1 MLRTLRAKKKETRR
15 FDDRTSVQ
23 PLRGELFSIEH
34 LKSHAASLAKTLT
47 VTSDKVS
54 DGSFHQR
61 YRQTAN
67 ILRDAHTTVSK
78 AIRQG
83 EPLTPDAEWLLDN
96 FHIVEEHLHEI
107 EDDLPP
113 SYFRELPKLADGDP
127 RTYQLALELIVHTD
141 SVVQHDDLT
150 AFINEFQNVAPLS
163 IGELWALPIMLRL
176 ALVENLRRL
185 AGQMVKNLSNRVM
198 IKQAI
203 DEWEVGTR
211 LPELFRQD
219 PPPDLIANTFTVLRE
234 IFVDDAAKSTAFEQL
249 LLERYPEASDFIQA
263 EHRRQAAN
271 QVSIGNV
278 ITSMRLISALDWT
291 SFFEATSLVERT
303 LRCDPAGIYPLMEPE
318 SRDRYRHAVEELAKR
333 SGHTDVSIA
342 QKANSLAHAADGS
355 PPLPIE
361 AHVGYWLIDRGRS
374 QLEREVGYRPSPMKA
389 LQRLMRSNPAVTYFG
404 SVAAIIGIGLLAAA
418 VFAHWTKLPLSS
430 TVALLILAFIP
441 IADLAV
447 SFVNFLITHLL
458 PPHILP
464 KLELKDGVPNRYR
477 TFVVVPAMLS
487 SKKEVDALLER
498 IEMHYVS
505 NTESELRFA
514 LLTDFVD
521 SPTEHQENDAELV
534 QRAVDGIKRLNAHY
548 QSQGHSPFYLLHR
561 SRKWNES
568 ENAWMGWER
577 KRGKLTEFNQ
587 LLHGEKNTSYTTIEG
602 DTSVFELN
610 AGELGFPFV
619 ITLDSDTQLPLGT
632 ARRMIGTIAHPLNRP
647 QCDESCVSHGYSILQ
662 PRVGVKLGDGNKS
675 KFTQLFANSKGI
687 DPYATAASDVYQ
699 DLFGEG
705 SFTGKGI
712 YDVRSFERLLDQAF
726 RENQILSHDLIEG
739 CHVRVGLVSDIE
751 VIDGYP
757 ARYDSYSRR
766 NHRWAR
772 GDWQILPWLFSKV
785 PCRNGWRPN
794 RLSMLSRWK
803 ILDNLRRSVT
813 AQITLVFLIASWFL
827 APRHAWAWSA
837 IAFLSMSFPIIGGI
851 LGGLISFPRREYWSA
866 HVRSVSKDIWT
877 TIQQTLVLIAT
888 LPHRAWS
895 MTDAIGRT
903 VYRMTVS
910 GRRMLEWETAAATE
924 SRLGKSKWSIV
935 QQMAFVPVLVL
946 LVAVLLPKPALLA
959 ASPWLAL
966 WLLSPILAHL
976 ISQPFPKKAVEITE
990 DDRTWLRRLARN
1002 TWSYF
1007 ETCVNERT
1015 NWLPP
1020 DNLQEHPEEKLA
1032 ERISPTNEGLYL
1044 VSALVARD
1052 FGFVSLHR
1060 FLDLCEKNL
1069 KVWTTLPQLQ
1079 GHYYNWYETST
1090 LQALMP
1096 RYISTVDS
1104 GNLAAS
1110 LLVIRQGTDDLCRTP
1125 LFGDCVWIGAR
1136 DTLQVAIQSSA
1147 ALQPRGAQIVSP
1159 SLDNLTATLKKLE
1172 AAVENLPQNWQER
1185 FDRIKMFREQRS
1197 VLNDQ
1202 LVELRMS
1209 RRHPSADL
1217 EVKTESVLLWIDGL
1231 LADFDRLVPWADVY
1245 HQLAQKT
1252 NAESSSG
1259 DGTLQHF
1266 REVFEQT
1273 LTLDQM
1279 ITLPEILSD
1288 QFASLPQYSSYSA
1301 TFAAC
1306 ALAATKIR
1314 DRLKALGQQAEQ
1326 MALKMEFGFLY
1337 NPQRRLFSIGFNLE
1351 DRKLDRSHY
1360 DMLCSE
1366 ARLSSHLAIAKG
1378 DVSYKHWFQL
1388 GRQMTFTAGRQG
1400 LLSWGGTMFEF
1411 LMPILFQRSYTDSLL
1426 AAACEAAVARQQEYG
1441 RQRGIPWGVSESA
1454 FASMAINQDYQYQSF
1469 GVPGLGL
1476 KRGLSDDLVVA
1487 PYATMLALTIDPS
1500 RSIANLRRL
1509 ASEEGMGRFGFY
1521 DAVDY
1526 TPNRVPAAHQSLA
1539 VRCYMAHHQAM
1550 GLTAIANLLFDQS
1563 IEKRFHAHP
1572 LIRATELLLQEA
1584 TPTEAPAIQ
1593 PHEEETTEVQT
1604 MKSGDVIVSRRM
1616 TGYETPAPRTH
1627 LLSNGTYSV
1636 MVTNTGGGYSQSG
1649 ELGVTRWRSDLVHET
1664 GGHFIYIRDRHSG
1677 QVWSATYEPTGQKP
1691 DSYEVIYAIDKAEY
1705 RRRDGDLEIHME
1717 VAVSPDN
1724 QVEVRQVKITNH
1736 GWQQRDLEITSY
1748 AEVTLIPPAADQAHP
1763 AFQKLFVETE
1773 YIPEETA
1780 LIAKRRPR
1788 DSHNKPVWGVH
1799 VLACSEAIHEQ
1810 VQYESSREKFIG
1822 RGRSTRHPAAMDSG
1836 VTLSGTTGLVLD
1848 PIFSLRCTVSLARHS
1863 STWLAFS
1870 TGTAQSPEE
1879 AMQLADQFHEPRS
1892 VQRAFEMAWVFN
1904 QVQLHHLHITAAQA
1918 QRFQQVAALLLY
1930 PQRHARGPEK
1940 SILANRQGQNGLW
1953 RMGISGDRRMM
1964 LVKVTETE
1972 HVEFV
1977 RELLLAHE
1985 YWRHHGLVVDLIIL
1999 NTHPGSYLD
2008 DLQEQLQRMVQE
2020 TPRIVNDTKNSI
2032 FLLRAAQMPREDQL
2046 LLEAVSHVVL
2056 DAKRGWTI
2064 NSSPIAKAPDQQI
2077 LTKALRPASD
2087 GVGRDGFSPN
2097 WQYNPTS
2104 DAPPSTQKHEE
2115 QLEYWNGV
2123 GGFFEGGREYHI
2135 QLQPATR
2142 TPMPWSNVIANAR
2155 FGTLVTESGAGFT
2168 WAENSRQNKL
2178 TTWSNDPISDPP
2190 PEILY
2195 LRDDQSF
2202 DTWRPFSYPKQS
2214 EKAAWVHHGQGY
2226 TRCLRSTNG
2235 IDHEIVVSIAP
2246 EDPVK
2251 LVSVKLKNTTDLNRE
2266 ITAAYYAECVLGVL
2280 REQTNMHLISEWN
2293 AELQALF
2300 VRNPY
2305 HPCYAE
2311 QVAFLKII
2319 GPNCSATGDRV
2330 DFLGRNRTLHDPLA
2344 MHREKLSGKVGAGYD
2359 PCAAVATQFEI
2370 PAHGNFEFVVLFG
2383 CGSNLAEAT
2392 SLVQKYHSVA
2402 VVDEAIQQTMAKW
2415 DDILGKI
2422 QIKTPNRAMDLLV
2435 NRWLLYQVT
2444 SCRFWG
2450 RSAFYQ
2456 SGGAYGFRDQ
2466 LQDVMAL
2473 VHSRPEVVRE
2483 QILRA
2488 AARQYEA
2495 GDVQHWWHPPKGEG
2509 TRTRFSD
2516 DLLWLPFVVSYYVR
2530 ITGDENILDENIPFL
2545 HSQPLTADEVERYEL
2560 PQVSETSASLYEH
2573 CLRTFERGFRTGE
2586 HGLPLM
2592 GCGDWND
2599 GMSHVGVYGHGES
2612 VWVGW
2617 FLLVLLDQFL
2627 PLAEQRGDRSTV
2639 TNYQQKARDLRDSI
2653 ERNAWD
2659 GQWYRRAYF
2668 DDGTPLGSH
2677 TNDECQIDSIAQSW
2691 AVLANAETARTDQ
2704 AMESVF
2710 QRLVSDKDRLVVLF
2724 TPPFDKTSLDPG
2736 YIKGYLPG
2744 VRENGG
2750 QYTHSVLWLI
2760 QALTVKNDAERAMRL
2775 FDYINPVLHARNP
2788 AEVNC
2793 YGAEPYVIAADVY
2806 SMPPLAGRAG
2816 WSWYTGSASWT
2827 YRAVLESILGIDL
2840 TKDHLVFRPCVPA
2853 EWNQFEVEI
2862 KVGTTTHVFQVRT
2875 SNAANGS
2882 GELASSAEIPLAEL
2896 PDDGGRHVRT
2906 IVIGGSA
2913 AEDQN
2918 ARVLAQTN

>member
-34 LKSHAASLAKTLT
+34 LKSHAASLAKSLT
-47 VTSDKVS
+47 VTKGKVS
-54 DGSFHQR
+54 DGRFQQR
-61 YRQTAN
+61 YRQTATV
-67 ILRDAHTTVSK
+67 LRDAHMAVSK

-113 SYFRELPKLADGDP
+113 GYFRELPKLADGDP

-150 AFINEFQNVAPLS
+150 AFINEFQNVSPLS

-185 AGQMVKNLSNRVM
+185 AGQMVKNLSNRLI
-198 IKQAI
+198 IKKDI
-203 DEWEVGTR
+203 EEWEVGTR
-211 LPELFRQD
+211 LPELFRRD
-219 PPPDLIANTFTVLRE
+219 PPPDLIANTFAVLRE
-234 IFVDDAAKSTAFEQL
+234 IFVDDAAKSTAFEQM
-249 LLERYPEASDFIQA
+249 LLERYPEASEFIQA

-303 LRCDPAGIYPLMEPE
+303 LRFDPAGIYPLMEPE
-318 SRDRYRHAVEELAKR
+318 SRDRYRHAVEEIAKR
-333 SGHTDVSIA
+333 SGHTDVAIA

-355 PPLPIE
+355 APLPLE
-361 AHVGYWLIDRGRS
+361 AHVGYWLVDQGRP
-374 QLEREVGYRPSPMKA
+374 QLEREVGYRPKPMKA
-389 LQRLMRSNPAVTYFG
+389 IQRAMRAKPSLTYFG
-404 SVAAIIGIGLLAAA
+404 SILTIIVISLFAADS
-418 VFAHWTKLPLSS
+418 FAHWTKLPWPQ
-430 TVALLILAFIP
+430 TVALLVLALVPLAEF
-441 IADLAV
+441 AV
-447 SFVNFLITHLL
+447 SLVNFVVTHLV
-458 PPHILP
+458 PPQILP
-464 KLELKDGVPNRYR
+464 KLELKDGVPNTYR
-477 TFVVVPAMLS
+477 AFVVVPAILS
-487 SKKEVDALLER
+487 SRKEVDALLER

-505 NTESELRFA
+505 NPEPQLRFA

-521 SPTEHQENDAELV
+521 SKTEHQDNDTELV

-548 QSQGHSPFYLLHR
+548 QAQGHAPFYLLHR
-561 SRKWNES
+561 SRKWNPS

-577 KRGKLTEFNQ
+577 KRGKLMEFNQ
-587 LLHGEKNTSYTTIEG
+587 LLHGQKNTSYTTMEG
-602 DTSVFELN
+602 DLSVFN
-610 AGELGFPFV
+610 AKNGEPAFPFV

-632 ARRMIGTIAHPLNRP
+632 ARRLVGTMAHPLNRP
-647 QCDESCVSHGYSILQ
+647 RCGGTSVEHGFSILQ
-662 PRVGVKLGDGNKS
+662 PRVSVKLGDGNRS

-712 YDVRSFERLLDQAF
+712 YDVESFERMLEKAF
-726 RENQILSHDLIEG
+726 GENQILSHDLIEG
-739 CHVRVGLVSDIE
+739 CHARVGLVSDIE

-757 ARYDSYSRR
+757 ARYDTYSRR

-772 GDWQILPWLFSKV
+772 GDWQILPWLFAKV
-785 PCRNGWRPN
+785 PYEAGWRSN

-813 AQITLVFLIASWFL
+813 AQLTLVFLIASWFL
-827 APRHAWAWSA
+827 APRHAWGWSVIAWCS
-837 IAFLSMSFPIIGGI
+837 ICFPIAAGV
-851 LGGLISFPRREYWSA
+851 LNGLLSFPRREYWSA
-866 HVRSVSKDIWT
+866 HVRSVAKDVWT
-877 TIQQTLVLIAT
+877 TIQQTIVLISA
-888 LPHRAWS
+888 LPHRAWN

-903 VYRMTVS
+903 VYRMAIS
-910 GRRMLEWETAAATE
+910 RRHMLEWETAAATE
-924 SRLGKSKWSIV
+924 SRLGKSKWSII

-946 LVAVLLPKPALLA
+946 VILILVPKVALLPAL
-959 ASPWLAL
+959 PWLAL
-966 WLLSPILAHL
+966 WFFSPILAHL
-976 ISQPFPKKAVEITE
+976 ISQPFPKKAVELTD
-990 DDRTWLRRLARN
+990 DDRAWLRKLARN

-1007 ETCVNERT
+1007 ETCVNDRT
-1015 NWLPP
+1015 HWLPP

-1052 FGFVSLHR
+1052 FGFLGLHR

-1090 LQALMP
+1090 LQALTP

-1110 LLVIRQGTDDLCRTP
+1110 FLVLRQGTDDLCRAAV
-1125 LFGDCVWIGAR
+1125 FGDQVWIGAR
-1136 DTLQVAIQSSA
+1136 DTIQVAIQSSD
-1147 ALQPRGAQIVSP
+1147 ALQPRGAHIISP
-1159 SLDNLTATLKKLE
+1159 ALDNLTATLKKLE
-1172 AAVENLPQNWQER
+1172 AAVQNPPKTWEEK
-1185 FDRIKMFREQRS
+1185 FDQIAFFREQRKF
-1197 VLNDQ
+1197 LADQ
-1202 LVELRMS
+1202 LAELQLS

-1217 EVKTESVLLWIDGL
+1217 EAKSVSLLLWIDGL
-1231 LADFDRLVPWADVY
+1231 IADFDALIPWADVY
-1245 HQLAQKT
+1245 RQLAQKT
-1252 NAESSSG
+1252 QADQPTN
-1259 DGTLQHF
+1259 DGLLQHF
-1266 REVFEQT
+1266 RNVLDETQS
-1273 LTLDQM
+1273 LDQL
-1279 ITLPEILSD
+1279 ITLPELLSA
-1288 QFASLPQYSSYSA
+1288 QFATLPQYTSFSA
-1301 TFAAC
+1301 TFASGAQA
-1306 ALAATKIR
+1306 ALDVRK
-1314 DRLKALGQQAEQ
+1314 RLQALGHQAEQ
-1326 MALKMEFGFLY
+1326 LALKMEFGFLY
-1337 NPQRRLFSIGFNLE
+1337 NAQRRLFSIGFNLE

-1411 LMPILFQRSYTDSLL
+1411 LMPILFQKSYPDSLL

-1487 PYATMLALTIDPS
+1487 PYATMLALTIDPP

-1509 ASEEGMGRFGFY
+1509 ANEDGMGRFGFY

-1526 TPNRVPAAHQSLA
+1526 TPNRVPTAHRSLP

-1584 TPTEAPAIQ
+1584 TPTESPSIQ
-1593 PHEEETTEVQT
+1593 PHEEETTDVQMNKT
-1604 MKSGDVIVSRRM
+1604 GDVIVSRRM

-1627 LLSNGTYSV
+1627 LLSNGIYSV

-1677 QVWSATYEPTGQKP
+1677 QVWSATFEPTGKKP

-1705 RRRDGDLEIHME
+1705 RRRDGDLEVHME

-1724 QVEVRQVKITNH
+1724 QVEVRQLKITNH
-1736 GWQQRDLEITSY
+1736 GWQPRDLEITSY
-1748 AEVTLIPPAADQAHP
+1748 AEVTLIAPAADQAHP

-1773 YIPEETA
+1773 YIAEETA

-1799 VLACSEAIHEQ
+1799 VLACSEAVHEQ

-1822 RGRSTRHPAAMDSG
+1822 RGRSTRHPAALDNG
-1836 VTLSGTTGLVLD
+1836 VRLSGTTGLVLD
-1848 PIFSLRCTVSLARHS
+1848 PIFSLRCTVSVGRHS
-1863 STWLAFS
+1863 SAWLAFS
-1870 TGTAQSPEE
+1870 TGTAESPEE

-1892 VQRAFEMAWVFN
+1892 VQRAFEMAWVFS

-1930 PQRHARGPEK
+1930 PQRHARGPE
-1940 SILANRQGQNGLW
+1940 SSLLANRQGQNGLW

-2008 DLQEQLQRMVQE
+2008 DLQEQLQRLIQE
-2020 TPRIVNDTKNSI
+2020 TPRIVNETKNSI
-2032 FLLRAAQMPREDQL
+2032 FLLRAAQMPREDQF
-2046 LLEAVSHVVL
+2046 LLEAVSQVVL
-2056 DAKRGWTI
+2056 EARRGWTI
-2064 NSSPIAKAPDQQI
+2064 NSSPVSKTPDNQQ
-2077 LTKALRPASD
+2077 LVKKFRPGLESAS
-2087 GVGRDGFSPN
+2087 RNGFDESSQDHA
-2097 WQYNPTS
+2097 WQPERIE
-2104 DAPPSTQKHEE
+2104 PEKHED
-2115 QLEYWNGV
+2115 QLEFWNGV
-2123 GGFFEGGREYHI
+2123 GGFFDGGREYHI

-2195 LRDDQSF
+2195 LRDDQTL
-2202 DTWRPFSYPKQS
+2202 DMWRPFSYPKKH
-2214 EKAAWVHHGQGY
+2214 EKVAWVHHGQGY
-2226 TRCLRSTNG
+2226 TRCLRTIG
-2235 IDHEIVVSIAP
+2235 DIEHEIVVSIAP

-2251 LVSVKLKNTTDLNRE
+2251 LISIKLKNQTSQERQL
-2266 ITAAYYAECVLGVL
+2266 TAAYYAECVLGVV
-2280 REQTNMHLISEWN
+2280 REQTNMHLVTEWD
-2293 AELQALF
+2293 AKTETLLI
-2300 VRNPY
+2300 RNPY
-2305 HPCYAE
+2305 HPSYAE

-2330 DFLGRNRTLHDPLA
+2330 EFLGRNRTLHDPAA
-2344 MHREKLSGKVGAGYD
+2344 MHRESLSGKVGAGYD
-2359 PCAAVATQFEI
+2359 PCAAVASHFTIPANGTFEI
-2370 PAHGNFEFVVLFG
+2370 AVVFG
-2383 CGSNLAEAT
+2383 CGSNLAETT
-2392 SLVQKYHSVA
+2392 SLVNKYGNNDSVE
-2402 VVDEAIQQTMAKW
+2402 EAIRLTMAKW
-2415 DDILGKI
+2415 DSILTKI
-2422 QIKTPNRAMDLLV
+2422 QVKTPNRAMDLLV
-2435 NRWLLYQVT
+2435 NRWLLYQVA

-2456 SGGAYGFRDQ
+2456 SGGAFGFRDQ

-2473 VHSRPEVVRE
+2473 VHTRPELVRE

-2530 ITGDENILDENIPFL
+2530 ITGDVQILDEQIPFL
-2545 HSQPLTADEVERYEL
+2545 NSQPLTADEVERYEL
-2560 PQVSETSASLYEH
+2560 PQVSEEKATLYEH
-2573 CLRTFERGFRTGE
+2573 CLRTLVRGFRTGE

-2617 FLLVLLDQFL
+2617 FLLVLLDHFL
-2627 PLAEQRGDRSTV
+2627 PLAEQRGDKQTV
-2639 TNYQQKARDLRDSI
+2639 DNYRQKARDLRDSI

-2691 AVLANAETARTDQ
+2691 AVLANADSTRTDQ

-2710 QRLVSDKDRLVVLF
+2710 QRLVSDQDRLVVLF

-2750 QYTHSVLWLI
+2750 QYTHAVLWLI
-2760 QALTVKNDAERAMRL
+2760 QALTMKNDAARAMQL
-2775 FDYINPVLHARNP
+2775 FDYINPINHARNA
-2788 AEVNC
+2788 AEVDC

-2806 SMPPLAGRAG
+2806 SMPPLSGRAG

-2827 YRAVLESILGIDL
+2827 YRAALESILGLDL
-2840 TKDHLVFRPCVPA
+2840 TKEKLVFRPCIPA
-2853 EWNQFEVEI
+2853 GWDRFEVEL
-2862 KVGTTTHVFQVRT
+2862 KVGKTTHLFQIT
-2875 SNAANGS
+2875 KSS
-2882 GELASSAEIPLAEL
+2882 GGQDELLASPEILLADL
-2896 PDDGGRHVRT
+2896 PDDGGKHVHSIRLGT
-2906 IVIGGSA
+2906 VGNEQIR
-2913 AEDQN
+2913 
-2918 ARVLAQTN
+2918 ARELAQAN